1 MGPIATDPFGYT
13 IFSVF
18 ARLIDGAMN
27 PGALVDART
36 VVLIAVGL
44 LSLLSVLFAAI
55 WRQASGGR
63 QAGLWALGYAL
74 MAVGLLL
81 ANLSTVLPPP
91 LSAGLAFTFV
101 LTAAVALAWGVFIE
115 VRLRFPW
122 RTLVAILGSILVAQI
137 YFLLIDPDIQLRVFL
152 VSLAFSVAD
161 AFGIAALLRE
171 RRTYRRWPSLFTV
184 GWIGIGGLT
193 HAMRAVEAL
202 LASPSD
208 FSGPIDAPNFSFGAQ
223 LAFSLAAAMGVAV
236 GLLWLRMAEWHQL
249 IKTEVEER
257 RRSEAALAEAKDE
270 AEKAG
275 QAKSRFLASI
285 SHDIRT
291 PMNAIV
297 GLSRLLSRTPLDRRQ
312 RSHVDRI
319 GMAANTLLQLI
330 EGVLDA
336 SRLEAGKMTVEAS
349 DFNLADVLM
358 RVDVVA
364 GVQAEA
370 KGIVLS
376 MVPASDVPMA
386 LRGDPVR
393 LGQILLNIVG
403 NAVKFTESGEVTMS
417 VAMVARRA
425 ATADRPATAVLRFI
439 VHDTGPGI
447 AAQDLPHI
455 FEPFRQGGDH
465 QQMRAGSGLG
475 LAIAA
480 QLVRMMGGSIR
491 VESVLG
497 LGSTF
502 TVDLPLQ
509 YAVGIPLRAEPLE
522 AVRLEGARI
531 LVVDDDETNREV
543 ASEILAEAGA
553 VVELA
558 SDGLAAVERAL
569 AGGLDAILMDVSL
582 PQIDGVAAAERI
594 RIAYSADRLPIVAVT
609 AHAFDEE
616 RTRCLAAG
624 MNEFVTKPVE
634 PAQLLA
640 VLGRCLPLR
649 AVSAAVNGGLG
660 AGAGLG
666 AATLPHIPGFD
677 ISGTVGRFCGNVS
690 VVERLLGRFS
700 QRCSET
706 AKAIET
712 ALGEGRVEEARALA
726 HGFKGA
732 AATLGAKGLSELAGR
747 LEHALKV
754 DDRDEIAGTMT
765 TLTEQMDLTANALA
779 EHGF

>member
-1 MGPIATDPFGYT
+1 M
-13 IFSVF
+13 S
-18 ARLIDGAMN
+18 
-27 PGALVDART
+27 PGALFDART
-36 VVLIAVGL
+36 VLLIHMALVAL
-44 LSLLSVLFAAI
+44 LAVLFVAI

-63 QAGLWALGYAL
+63 QAGLWGLGYGL
-74 MAVGLLL
+74 LAVGLLL
-81 ANLSTVLPPP
+81 SNLREVLPP
-91 LSAGLAFTFV
+91 LVSGAGGFLGSLA
-101 LTAAVALAWGVFIE
+101 AAGFLGWGVFIDA
-115 VRLRFPW
+115 RRRFPL
-122 RTLVAILGSILVAQI
+122 RSVVAALGAIQVAQI
-137 YFLLIDPDIQLRVFL
+137 YFLVIDPDIQIRVFL
-152 VSLAFSVAD
+152 SGLVFFLMSVFA
-161 AFGIAALLRE
+161 IWALLSD
-171 RRTYRRWPSLFTV
+171 RRPYRRWPTVFTV
-184 GWIGIGGLT
+184 GSLVLIGLVNG
-193 HAMRAVEAL
+193 ARAASAL
-202 LASPSD
+202 MASPAA
-208 FSGPIDAPNFSFGAQ
+208 FTGPANQANYSFGLQ
-223 LAFSLAAAMGVAV
+223 LAISLCGSVALAV
-236 GLLWLRMAEWHQL
+236 GLLWLRMAEWHQV
-249 IKTEVEER
+249 IKVEVEER
-257 RRSEAALAEAKDE
+257 RRSEAALAEAKE
-270 AEKAG
+270 AAEKAG

-297 GLSRLLSRTPLDRRQ
+297 GLSRLLARTPLDQRQ
-312 RSHVDRI
+312 RSHVSRI
-319 GMAANTLLQLI
+319 GTAANTLLQLI

-336 SRLEAGKMTVEAS
+336 SRLEAGKMTIEAS
-349 DFNLADVLM
+349 DFNLADVLA
-358 RVDVVA
+358 RVDAIA

-370 KGIVLS
+370 KDIVLS
-376 MVPASDVPMA
+376 VVPAPDVPMA

-393 LGQILLNIVG
+393 LGQVLLNIVG

-425 ATADRPATAVLRFI
+425 ATSDRPATAVLRFI

-502 TVDLPLQ
+502 TVDLPLA
-509 YAVGIPLRAEPLE
+509 YAIGTPARAEPLE

-582 PQIDGVAAAERI
+582 PQIDGVMAAERI

-616 RTRCLAAG
+616 RARCLAAG

-640 VLGRCLPLR
+640 VLGRCIPLR
-649 AVSAAVNGGLG
+649 ASLVAPKLDG
-660 AGAGLG
+660 ALEAPPL
-666 AATLPHIPGFD
+666 LPHIPGFD

-706 AKAIET
+706 AKAIEA
-712 ALGEGRVEEARALA
+712 ALAEGRLHEARALA

-732 AATLGAKGLSELAGR
+732 AATLGAKALSDLAAR
-747 LEHALKV
+747 LEAALTA
-754 DDRDEIAGTMT
+754 DDRDQIAGTMS
-765 TLTEQMDLTANALA
+765 TLAEQLNVTASALA